1 MRPEGGRR
9 KEGPCAGTTAEWAA
23 LNISLPIPLQG
34 SKARFVPSQITWGG
48 WREGNLG
55 RDALG
60 SRVGCAASLTKRHIN
75 IAMHFC
81 HIDVGSRELRK
92 ALFFFAFLALFFF
105 SYGPEEDQANG
116 SLR

>member
-1 MRPEGGRR
+1 MGCPKYKSPNPAPR
-9 KEGPCAGTTAEWAA
+9 
-23 LNISLPIPLQG
+23 LQG
-34 SKARFVPSQITWGG
+34 SVRSITDYMGG